1 MTIKICSISL
11 IDNLLKK
18 KDFNMMIK
26 MTGKIYIVGIGPGS
40 SEYLTKLAID
50 TVKNSDYTVGSTRA
64 IELFD
69 DVQNKIAFNVKELL
83 DKLNEGVELA
93 CEGNTVS
100 ILSTGDP
107 GFSGVLNTVLRI
119 SDEKGFDKSNIEVI
133 PGISSLQL
141 AAARNH
147 IQWDNANVMTF
158 HGRENIEEIL
168 PVINNGKTTIALPSR
183 KVKDMA
189 QFLLD
194 NGVDE
199 NRKVVVCE
207 RLSYDDEK
215 IVESTLKDIAESE
228 FTYMCIMVIY

>member
-1 MTIKICSISL
+1 
-11 IDNLLKK
+11 
-18 KDFNMMIK
+18 MIE

-40 SEYLTKLAID
+40 SEYLTKKAID

-64 IELFD
+64 IDLFD

-83 DKLNEGVELA
+83 DKLEEGVKLA
-93 CEGNTVS
+93 VDGNTVS

-107 GFSGVLNTVLRI
+107 GFSGVLNTVLRL
-119 SDEKGFDKSNIEVI
+119 SDENGFPKEDIEVI

-141 AAARNH
+141 AAAKCH

-168 PVINNGKTTIALPSR
+168 PVINNGKKTIALPSR

-194 NGVDE
+194 NGVEKD
-199 NRKVVVCE
+199 RKVTVCE
-207 RLSYDDEK
+207 RLSYPDEK
-215 IVESTLKDIAESE
+215 IVNATLSEIAESE
-228 FTYMCIMVIY
+228 FTYMCIMVIDE

>member
-1 MTIKICSISL
+1 ME
-11 IDNLLKK
+11 N
-18 KDFNMMIK
+18 
-26 MTGKIYIVGIGPGS
+26 KIYIIGIGPGS
-40 SEYLTKLAID
+40 SEYLTKKAVD
-50 TVKNSDYTVGSTRA
+50 TVKTSDYTVGSTRA
-64 IELFD
+64 IDLFD
-69 DVQNKIAFNVKELL
+69 NVNNKIAFNVKDLL
-83 DKLNEGVELA
+83 DKLEKGVDLA
-93 CEGNTVS
+93 IEGNTVS

-119 SDEKGFDKSNIEVI
+119 ANEKNFPEEKIEVI

-158 HGRENIEEIL
+158 HGRENIEDIL
-168 PVINNGKTTIALPSR
+168 KVINNGKTTIALPSK
-183 KVKDMA
+183 KVRDMA

-199 NRKVVVCE
+199 HREVVVCE

-215 IVESTLKDIAESE
+215 IVRSTLKDIANSE

>member
-1 MTIKICSISL
+1 ME
-11 IDNLLKK
+11 N
-18 KDFNMMIK
+18 
-26 MTGKIYIVGIGPGS
+26 KIYIIGIGPGS
-40 SEYLTKLAID
+40 SEYLTKKAVD
-50 TVKNSDYTVGSTRA
+50 TVKTSDYTVGSTRA
-64 IELFD
+64 IDLFD
-69 DVQNKIAFNVKELL
+69 DVNNKIAFNVKDLL
-83 DKLNEGVELA
+83 DKLEKGVDLA
-93 CEGNTVS
+93 IEGNTVS

-119 SDEKGFDKSNIEVI
+119 ANEKNFPEEKIEVI

-158 HGRENIEEIL
+158 HGRENIEDIL
-168 PVINNGKTTIALPSR
+168 KVINNGKTTIALPSK
-183 KVKDMA
+183 KVRDMA

-199 NRKVVVCE
+199 HREVVVCE

-215 IVESTLKDIAESE
+215 IVRSTLKEIANSE

>member
-1 MTIKICSISL
+1 
-11 IDNLLKK
+11 
-18 KDFNMMIK
+18 

-40 SEYLTKLAID
+40 SEHLTKKAID
-50 TVKNSDYTVGSTRA
+50 TVKMSDYTVGSTRA

-83 DKLNEGVELA
+83 DKLEEGVQLA
-93 CEGNTVS
+93 VDGNVVS

-119 SDEKGFDKSNIEVI
+119 SSEKDFPKENIEVI

-141 AAARNH
+141 AAAKCH

-158 HGRENIEEIL
+158 HGRENVEEIL
-168 PVINNGKTTIALPSR
+168 PVINNGKKTIALPSR

-194 NGVDE
+194 NGVEKD
-199 NRKVVVCE
+199 RKVTVCE
-207 RLSYDDEK
+207 RLSYPDER
-215 IVESTLKDIAESE
+215 IVDATLEEIANSE
-228 FTYMCIMVIY
+228 FTYMCIMVIDA

>member
-1 MTIKICSISL
+1 
-11 IDNLLKK
+11 
-18 KDFNMMIK
+18 
-26 MTGKIYIVGIGPGS
+26 MTGKIYIIGIGPGA
-40 SEYLTKLAID
+40 SEYLTKKAID
-50 TVKNSDYTVGSTRA
+50 TVKASDYTVGSTRA

-83 DKLNEGVELA
+83 DKLEEGVELA
-93 CEGNTVS
+93 CDGNTVS

-119 SDEKGFDKSNIEVI
+119 SKEKGFPKESIEVI

-141 AAARNH
+141 AAAKCH

-158 HGRENIEEIL
+158 HGRENIEDIL
-168 PVINNGKTTIALPSR
+168 PVINNGKITIALPSR

-189 QFLLD
+189 QFLID

-199 NRKVVVCE
+199 NREVVVCE
-207 RLSYDDEK
+207 RLSYPDER
-215 IVESTLKDIAESE
+215 IVEANLKEIAQSE
-228 FTYMCIMVIY
+228 FTYMCIMVIK

>member
-1 MTIKICSISL
+1 ME
-11 IDNLLKK
+11 N
-18 KDFNMMIK
+18 
-26 MTGKIYIVGIGPGS
+26 KIYIIGIGPGS
-40 SEYLTKLAID
+40 SEYLTKKAVD
-50 TVKNSDYTVGSTRA
+50 TVKTSDYTVGSTRA
-64 IELFD
+64 IDLFD
-69 DVQNKIAFNVKELL
+69 DVNNKIAFNVNDLL
-83 DKLNEGVELA
+83 DKLEKGVDLA
-93 CEGNTVS
+93 IEGNTVS

-119 SDEKGFDKSNIEVI
+119 ANEKNFSEEKIEVI

-158 HGRENIEEIL
+158 HGRENIEDIL
-168 PVINNGKTTIALPSR
+168 KVINNGKTTIALPSK
-183 KVKDMA
+183 KVRDMA

-199 NRKVVVCE
+199 HREVVVCE

-215 IVESTLKDIAESE
+215 IVRSTLKDIANSE

>member
-1 MTIKICSISL
+1 ME
-11 IDNLLKK
+11 N
-18 KDFNMMIK
+18 
-26 MTGKIYIVGIGPGS
+26 KIYIIGIGPGS
-40 SEYLTKLAID
+40 SEYLTKKAVD
-50 TVKNSDYTVGSTRA
+50 TVKTSDYTVGSTRA
-64 IELFD
+64 IDLFD
-69 DVQNKIAFNVKELL
+69 DVNNKIAFNVKDLL
-83 DKLNEGVELA
+83 DKLEKGVDLA
-93 CEGNTVS
+93 IEGNTVS

-119 SDEKGFDKSNIEVI
+119 ANEKNFPEEKIEVI

-158 HGRENIEEIL
+158 HGRENIEDIL
-168 PVINNGKTTIALPSR
+168 KVINNGKTTIALPSK
-183 KVKDMA
+183 KVRDMT

-199 NRKVVVCE
+199 HREVVVCE

-215 IVESTLKDIAESE
+215 IVRSTLKDIANSE

>member
-1 MTIKICSISL
+1 ME
-11 IDNLLKK
+11 N
-18 KDFNMMIK
+18 
-26 MTGKIYIVGIGPGS
+26 KIYIIGIGPGS
-40 SEYLTKLAID
+40 SEYLTKKAVD
-50 TVKNSDYTVGSTRA
+50 TVKTSDYTVGSTRA
-64 IELFD
+64 IDLFD
-69 DVQNKIAFNVKELL
+69 DVNNKIAFNVKDLL
-83 DKLNEGVELA
+83 DKLEKGVDLA
-93 CEGNTVS
+93 IEGNTVS

-119 SDEKGFDKSNIEVI
+119 ANEKNFPEEKIEVI

-158 HGRENIEEIL
+158 HGRENIEDIL
-168 PVINNGKTTIALPSR
+168 KVINNGKTTIALPSK
-183 KVKDMA
+183 KVRDMA

-199 NRKVVVCE
+199 HREVVVCE

-215 IVESTLKDIAESE
+215 IIRSTLKDIANSE

>member
-1 MTIKICSISL
+1 M
-11 IDNLLKK
+11 
-18 KDFNMMIK
+18 
-26 MTGKIYIVGIGPGS
+26 KIYIIGIGPGS
-40 SEYLTKLAID
+40 SEYLTKKAVD
-50 TVKNSDYTVGSTRA
+50 TVKISDYTVGSTRA

-69 DVQNKIAFNVKELL
+69 DVNNKLAFNVKDLVE
-83 DKLNEGVELA
+83 KLEQGVELA
-93 CEGNTVS
+93 IEGNDVS

-119 SDEKGFDKSNIEVI
+119 ANEKNFPKEKIEVI

-158 HGRENIEEIL
+158 HGRENIDDIL
-168 PVINNGKTTIALPSR
+168 EVINNGKTTIALPSR

-194 NGVDE
+194 NGVEE

-215 IVESTLKDIAESE
+215 IVASTLKDIANSE

>member
-1 MTIKICSISL
+1 MENKIFI
-11 IDNLLKK
+11 I
-18 KDFNMMIK
+18 
-26 MTGKIYIVGIGPGS
+26 GIGPGS
-40 SEYLTKLAID
+40 SEYLTKKAID
-50 TVKNSDYTVGSTRA
+50 TVKASDYTVGSTRA
-64 IELFD
+64 IDLFE
-69 DVQNKIAFNVKELL
+69 DVNNKITFNAGDLL
-83 DKLNEGVELA
+83 EKLEKGVDLA
-93 CEGNTVS
+93 IKGNTVS

-119 SDEKGFDKSNIEVI
+119 ANDKNFPKENIEVI

-141 AAARNH
+141 AAARNY

-158 HGRENIEEIL
+158 HGRENIQDIL
-168 PVINNGKTTIALPSR
+168 EVINNGKPTIALPSR
-183 KVKDMA
+183 KVRDMA

-215 IVESTLKDIAESE
+215 IVASTLKDIANSE

>member
-1 MTIKICSISL
+1 MPS
-11 IDNLLKK
+11 
-18 KDFNMMIK
+18 
-26 MTGKIYIVGIGPGS
+26 GKIYIIGIGPGAA
-40 SEYLTKLAID
+40 EYLTKKAID
-50 TVKNSDYTVGSTRA
+50 TVKASDYTVGSTRA

-83 DKLNEGVELA
+83 DKLNEGVQLA
-93 CEGNTVS
+93 CDGNTVS

-119 SDEKGFDKSNIEVI
+119 SNEKEFPKDNIEVI

-141 AAARNH
+141 AAAKCH

-158 HGRENIEEIL
+158 HGRENIDDIL

-194 NGVDE
+194 NGVEED
-199 NRKVVVCE
+199 RKVIVCE
-207 RLSYDDEK
+207 RLSYPDEN
-215 IVESTLKDIAESE
+215 IVESTLKEIAQSE

>member
-1 MTIKICSISL
+1 ME
-11 IDNLLKK
+11 N
-18 KDFNMMIK
+18 
-26 MTGKIYIVGIGPGS
+26 KIYIIGIGPGS
-40 SEYLTKLAID
+40 SEYLTKKAVD
-50 TVKNSDYTVGSTRA
+50 TVKTSDYTVGSTRA
-64 IELFD
+64 IDLFD
-69 DVQNKIAFNVKELL
+69 DVNNKIAFNVKDLL
-83 DKLNEGVELA
+83 DKLEKGVDLA
-93 CEGNTVS
+93 IEGNTVS

-119 SDEKGFDKSNIEVI
+119 ANEKNFPEEKIEVI

-158 HGRENIEEIL
+158 HGRENIEDIL
-168 PVINNGKTTIALPSR
+168 KVMNNGKTTIALPSK
-183 KVKDMA
+183 KVRDMA

-199 NRKVVVCE
+199 HREVVVCE

-215 IVESTLKDIAESE
+215 IVRSTLKDIANSE

>member
-1 MTIKICSISL
+1 MENKIFI
-11 IDNLLKK
+11 I
-18 KDFNMMIK
+18 
-26 MTGKIYIVGIGPGS
+26 GIGPGS
-40 SEYLTKLAID
+40 SEYLTKKAID
-50 TVKNSDYTVGSTRA
+50 TVKASDYTVGSTRA
-64 IELFD
+64 IDLFE
-69 DVQNKIAFNVKELL
+69 DVNNKITFNAGDLL
-83 DKLNEGVELA
+83 EKLEKGVDLA
-93 CEGNTVS
+93 IKGNTVS

-119 SDEKGFDKSNIEVI
+119 ANDKNFPKENIEVI

-141 AAARNH
+141 AAARNY

-158 HGRENIEEIL
+158 HGRENIEDIL
-168 PVINNGKTTIALPSR
+168 KVINNGKPTIALPSR
-183 KVKDMA
+183 KVRDMA

-215 IVESTLKDIAESE
+215 IVASTLKDIANSE